1 MKKNKIAM
9 LLFTAVLG
17 IGLASCNNS
26 KPAEPTLDSIEIK
39 TQATKKEFTVGEK
52 FTSAG
57 LVLAGRYSD
66 NSIKDIASGFTT
78 NPAEGYTFTT
88 ADVSTAKEVV
98 VTLSEKTCK
107 YTVSVNAGIDPIQHR
122 TPYVKTLGEGIQREY
137 DERFDEM
144 VDDFSTSQRGP
155 VLRVLVDSEDP
166 DFPNT
171 PAKTIYKQGTGKVPF
186 AQGYSIGLRVKL
198 VEGELPLANLI
209 LALRGAGADNDA
221 NVYPINLKDAL
232 DDNGD
237 ELPALKTGEF
247 VELVVS
253 PNQSI
258 EDENTKYPGTE
269 VLVLNDIV
277 AFHFYAVSNVE
288 MSAVL
293 EIEEVFARKDGQ
305 EDTLLD
311 SFSREKVNVPSEG
324 AWWNDSV
331 GFIRQR
337 GTLVSGTT
345 TYTIPSSVNWTDYGK
360 VVLSING
367 DTSGATVGGKA
378 WANLKGDAE
387 TVALSA
393 VTGAYGY
400 AVIDAEESGLTT
412 TADIVISSS
421 TPLEIAKVFLTNLEK
436 PAPAEDYP
444 NLNPDSFLILDDFSR
459 NANPDP
465 DYETSVTKYAEDHTI
480 NYFID
485 YAQAGRSSMDG
496 EDLTFLPSTDSTPAN
511 TVIGFKNS
519 GINYKYLVLPM
530 KVSGGDLSQFRFK
543 LNTITSHKWPA
554 EWFAAEGLPT
564 IPTNPSSY
572 EYVNDGYTLYIF
584 DLDFMGMNGD
594 IGEIGFYYTG
604 EATINIASVILANAD
619 VFELA
624 GAVASDPVAKE
635 NLDLK
640 DYQYVGGVGA
650 TAADAAYLKV
660 KGDGTAKL
668 SDFRLERGSSTLWVK
683 DGLVCYDEDGQGLD
697 AKNLVLPSDEYL
709 TVVIPFAVN
718 GLDVGEVATQFH
730 FGGMGQDAKVSI
742 SDIGLIAK
750 GAHIATG
757 GDIPNSFNG
766 PNGYLYGGYIN
777 HKMTKVEMTF
787 TFTDDSDFSD
797 FYFVLAN
804 DGKGEYTSAETVCA
818 NKSELADTLYS
829 WKDGAPFVH
838 GEKQDSGTTRTLV
851 IDFEQLPEGITLIVG
866 SHFHIKCGS
875 WATLG
880 VHATIDSSIG
890 LVNQFM
896 GWQLPINFPTVE

>member
-247 VELVVS
+247 VELVIS

-345 TYTIPSSVNWTDYGK
+345 TYTIPSTVNWTDYGK

-387 TVALSA
+387 TAALSA

-465 DYETSVTKYAEDHTI
+465 DYETSVTKYAEDPTI

-496 EDLTFLPSTDSTPAN
+496 EDLTFLPSTNSTPAN

-519 GINYKYLVLPM
+519 GVNYKYLVLPM

-604 EATINIASVILANAD
+604 DATINIASVILANAD
-619 VFELA
+619 VFELE
-624 GAVASDPVAKE
+624 GAVHSSPVGKE
-635 NLDLK
+635 FDVSG
-640 DYQYVGGVGA
+640 YSYVGWAGNEE
-650 TAADAAYLKV
+650 ADAAYITV
-660 KGDGTAKL
+660 HGDGESNLKTL
-668 SDFRLERGSSTLWVK
+668 RFERPGKTEWWIK
-683 DGLVCYDEDGQGLD
+683 NLVCYDEDGRGID
-697 AKNLVLPSDEYL
+697 GTATLPTTDV
-709 TVVIPFAVN
+709 TIVIPFAVN
-718 GLDVGEVATQFH
+718 GISTAAGDVHFHIGEEEAS
-730 FGGMGQDAKVSI
+730 GIVSI
-742 SDIGLIAK
+742 AEIGLIAK

-757 GDIPNSFNG
+757 GAIPGDLNG
-766 PNGYLYGGYIN
+766 PNGWLYGGFIN